1 MKMRDLRETAVADRP
16 VDVNGTLRRLAGYL
30 APYHLLI
37 LLSIVASIGLS
48 LLTLLPAM
56 LTRTI
61 IDTVIPSNSA
71 AQALEVGLLLALV
84 YAVRAVMIVV
94 NQYII
99 TWVGQQL
106 VYNLSKELFGHVQ
119 RLPMRFHESMETGQ
133 IMSRVTN
140 DVGSL
145 QQALLGGAVNAAV
158 SVLNL
163 VVYLVV
169 LLLLDWQMTLLIL
182 TTVPATVATS
192 IMVSGAL
199 RPLYR
204 DVQAKIGAVTASL
217 QENVA
222 GIRVS
227 KAFAREQ
234 RSITQFAERI
244 QDNYDASTRTARIQA
259 GYGPTTQLIGGFG
272 TCLILWYGGSQIM
285 GQNLSLGE
293 LVAFMSYVTLFY
305 QPINSLTSVNNTL
318 QQALASADRVF
329 QFLDETPEDLD
340 PPDAFVLEHVTG
352 RVDFRHV
359 WFGYDVGQPVLK
371 DIDLHVRPGEI
382 IALVGTTGAGKTSLV
397 NLIPRFYLV
406 TDGSVEIDGHDIRN
420 VRLDSLRSQI
430 AVVLQETYLFA
441 SSVRQNIAFSRPE
454 ASDDEVIAAARAANA
469 HEFIMAM
476 PDGYE
481 SDIGQGGSKLS
492 RGERQRLAIARAI
505 LADRPILILD
515 EATSDVDRETEAL
528 IQHALERVMRGRTT
542 FVIAHRLATIRK
554 ADRVL
559 VMEHGR
565 IIEQGSHEELLRL
578 GGAYA
583 RLHQMQFADG
593 AVKANDG

>member
-1 MKMRDLRETAVADRP
+1 
-16 VDVNGTLRRLAGYL
+16 
-30 APYHLLI
+30 
-37 LLSIVASIGLS
+37 
-48 LLTLLPAM
+48 
-56 LTRTI
+56 
-61 IDTVIPSNSA
+61 
-71 AQALEVGLLLALV
+71 
-84 YAVRAVMIVV
+84 
-94 NQYII
+94 
-99 TWVGQQL
+99 
-106 VYNLSKELFGHVQ
+106 
-119 RLPMRFHESMETGQ
+119 
-133 IMSRVTN
+133 
-140 DVGSL
+140 
-145 QQALLGGAVNAAV
+145 
-158 SVLNL
+158 
-163 VVYLVV
+163 
-169 LLLLDWQMTLLIL
+169 
-182 TTVPATVATS
+182 
-192 IMVSGAL
+192 
-199 RPLYR
+199 
-204 DVQAKIGAVTASL
+204 
-217 QENVA
+217 
-222 GIRVS
+222 
-227 KAFAREQ
+227 
-234 RSITQFAERI
+234 
-244 QDNYDASTRTARIQA
+244 
-259 GYGPTTQLIGGFG
+259 
-272 TCLILWYGGSQIM
+272 
-285 GQNLSLGE
+285 
-293 LVAFMSYVTLFY
+293 
-305 QPINSLTSVNNTL
+305 
-318 QQALASADRVF
+318 
-329 QFLDETPEDLD
+329 
-340 PPDAFVLEHVTG
+340 
-352 RVDFRHV
+352 
-359 WFGYDVGQPVLK
+359 VGQPVLK

>member
-1 MKMRDLRETAVADRP
+1 MRMRDLRETAVLDRS

-30 APYHLLI
+30 APHRLLI
-37 LLSIVASIGLS
+37 VLSIIASIGLS

-119 RLPMRFHESMETGQ
+119 RLPMRFHEQMETGQ

-192 IMVSGAL
+192 IMVSSAL
-199 RPLYR
+199 RPRYR

-234 RSITQFAERI
+234 RSIAQFAEAI
-244 QDNYDASTRTARIQA
+244 QDNYDASTRTARIQS

-305 QPINSLTSVNNTL
+305 SPINALTSVNNTL
-318 QQALASADRVF
+318 QQALA
-329 QFLDETPEDLD
+329 
-340 PPDAFVLEHVTG
+340 
-352 RVDFRHV
+352 
-359 WFGYDVGQPVLK
+359 
-371 DIDLHVRPGEI
+371 
-382 IALVGTTGAGKTSLV
+382 
-397 NLIPRFYLV
+397 
-406 TDGSVEIDGHDIRN
+406 
-420 VRLDSLRSQI
+420 
-430 AVVLQETYLFA
+430 
-441 SSVRQNIAFSRPE
+441 
-454 ASDDEVIAAARAANA
+454 
-469 HEFIMAM
+469 
-476 PDGYE
+476 
-481 SDIGQGGSKLS
+481 
-492 RGERQRLAIARAI
+492 
-505 LADRPILILD
+505 
-515 EATSDVDRETEAL
+515 
-528 IQHALERVMRGRTT
+528 
-542 FVIAHRLATIRK
+542 
-554 ADRVL
+554 
-559 VMEHGR
+559 
-565 IIEQGSHEELLRL
+565 
-578 GGAYA
+578 
-583 RLHQMQFADG
+583 
-593 AVKANDG
+593 

>member
-1 MKMRDLRETAVADRP
+1 MRMRNLREPLAADRP
-16 VDVNGTLRRLAGYL
+16 VDVRGTLRRLAGYL
-30 APYHLLI
+30 APYRLLI
-37 LLSIVASIGLS
+37 ALSIAASIGLS

-56 LTRTI
+56 LTREI

-71 AQALEVGLLLALV
+71 AQALSVGLLLALV
-84 YAVRAVMIVV
+84 YAVRAVTVVV
-94 NQYII
+94 NQYMI
-99 TWVGQQL
+99 TWIGQQL

-145 QQALLGGAVNAAV
+145 QQALLGGAVTAAV

-169 LLLLDWQMTLLIL
+169 LLFLNWQMTLLIL
-182 TTVPATVATS
+182 ATVPATVAS
-192 IMVSGAL
+192 SVIVSSLL
-199 RPLYR
+199 RPRYR

-227 KAFAREQ
+227 KAFAREE
-234 RSITQFAERI
+234 RSIAQFAERT

-259 GYGPTTQLIGGFG
+259 GYGPTTQLIGGLG

-285 GQNLSLGE
+285 GQNLSLGQ

-305 QPINSLTSVNNTL
+305 SPINSLTSVNNTL

-340 PPDAFVLEHVTG
+340 PPDAVVLERVAG
-352 RVDFRHV
+352 RVDFQHV
-359 WFGYDVGQPVLK
+359 RFGYAPGQPVLN
-371 DIDLHVRPGEI
+371 DIDLHVQPGEI

-406 TDGSVEIDGHDIRN
+406 TDGRVEIDGHDVRDL
-420 VRLDSLRSQI
+420 RLDSLRTQI

-454 ASDDEVIAAARAANA
+454 AALDEVVAAARAANA
-469 HEFIMAM
+469 HDFIMAM
-476 PDGYE
+476 PDGYD
-481 SDIGQGGSKLS
+481 SDVGQGGSKLS

-505 LADRPILILD
+505 LADRPLLILD

-528 IQHALERVMRGRTT
+528 IQHALERVMQGRTT

-578 GGAYA
+578 DGAYA
-583 RLHQMQFADG
+583 RLHRMQFADG
-593 AVKANDG
+593 SAMAQ

>member
-1 MKMRDLRETAVADRP
+1 MRNRELREVVAADRP
-16 VDVNGTLRRLAGYL
+16 VDVRGTLRRLAGYL
-30 APYHLLI
+30 APYRLLI
-37 LLSIVASIGLS
+37 IFSIAASIGLS

-56 LTRTI
+56 LTRQI

-71 AQALEVGLLLALV
+71 AQALSVGLLLALV
-84 YAVRAVMIVV
+84 YAVRAVLVVV

-106 VYNLSKELFGHVQ
+106 VYTLSKVLFSHVQ
-119 RLPMRFHESMETGQ
+119 RLPMRFHERMETGQ

-163 VVYLVV
+163 AVYLVV
-169 LLLLDWQMTLLIL
+169 LLLLSWQMTLLIL

-199 RPLYR
+199 RPHYR

-234 RSITQFAERI
+234 RSIAQFAERT

-259 GYGPTTQLIGGFG
+259 GYGPTAQLIGGVG

-305 QPINSLTSVNNTL
+305 SPINALTSVNNTL

-340 PPDAFVLEHVTG
+340 PPDAVVLDRIAG
-352 RVDFRHV
+352 RVDFQGV
-359 WFGYDVGQPVLK
+359 WFGYDAAQPVLK
-371 DIDLHVRPGEI
+371 DIEVHVSPGEI

-397 NLIPRFYLV
+397 NLIPRFYLA
-406 TDGSVEIDGHDIRN
+406 TAGSVQVDGHDVRD
-420 VRLDSLRSQI
+420 VRLDSLRTHI

-441 SSVRQNIAFSRPE
+441 SSVQQNIAFSRPE
-454 ASDDEVIAAARAANA
+454 ASLDEVIAAARAANA

-481 SDIGQGGSKLS
+481 SDVGQSGSKLS

-505 LADRPILILD
+505 LTDRPILILD

-565 IIEQGSHEELLRL
+565 IIEQGSHAELLRL
-578 GGAYA
+578 DGAYA
-583 RLHQMQFADG
+583 RLYQMQFADVAVAG
-593 AVKANDG
+593 A

>member
-1 MKMRDLRETAVADRP
+1 MRMRDLREPIAADRP
-16 VDVNGTLRRLAGYL
+16 VDVRGTVRRLAGYL
-30 APYHLLI
+30 APYRLLI
-37 LLSIVASIGLS
+37 ALSIAASIGLS

-56 LTRTI
+56 LTRQI
-61 IDTVIPSNSA
+61 IDTVIPSNDA
-71 AQALEVGLLLALV
+71 AQALAVGLLLALV

-163 VVYLVV
+163 AVYLVV
-169 LLLLDWQMTLLIL
+169 LMALNWQMTLLIL

-192 IMVSGAL
+192 ILVSGAL
-199 RPLYR
+199 RPRYR

-227 KAFAREQ
+227 KAFAREL
-234 RSITQFAERI
+234 RSIAQFAERT

-259 GYGPTTQLIGGFG
+259 GYGPTTQLIGGVG
-272 TCLILWYGGSQIM
+272 TCLILWYGGAQIM

-305 QPINSLTSVNNTL
+305 QPITQLTSVNNTL

-340 PPDAFVLEHVTG
+340 PSDAAVLKRATG
-352 RVDFRHV
+352 RVDFQHV
-359 WFGYDVGQPVLK
+359 WFGYDPAQPVLK

-406 TDGSVEIDGHDIRN
+406 TDGRVAIDGHDVRQ
-420 VRLDSLRSQI
+420 VRLDALRSQI

-441 SSVRQNIAFSRPE
+441 ASVRQNIAFSRPE
-454 ASDDEVIAAARAANA
+454 AGLDEVMAAARAANA
-469 HEFIMAM
+469 HDFIMAM

-481 SDIGQGGSKLS
+481 SDVGQGGAKLS

-565 IIEQGSHEELLRL
+565 IIEQGSHDELLRL

-583 RLHQMQFADG
+583 RLHHMQFAD
-593 AVKANDG
+593 AAS

>member
-1 MKMRDLRETAVADRP
+1 MRMRDLREPIAADRP
-16 VDVNGTLRRLAGYL
+16 VDVRGTVRRLAGYL
-30 APYHLLI
+30 APYRLLI
-37 LLSIVASIGLS
+37 ALSIAASIGLS

-56 LTRTI
+56 LTRQI
-61 IDTVIPSNSA
+61 IDTVIPSNDA
-71 AQALEVGLLLALV
+71 AQALAVGLLLALV

-163 VVYLVV
+163 AVYLVV
-169 LLLLDWQMTLLIL
+169 LMALNWQMTLLIL

-192 IMVSGAL
+192 ILVSGAL
-199 RPLYR
+199 RPRYR

-227 KAFAREQ
+227 KAFAREL
-234 RSITQFAERI
+234 RSIAQFAERT

-259 GYGPTTQLIGGFG
+259 GYGPTTQLIGGVS
-272 TCLILWYGGSQIM
+272 TCLILWYGGAQIM

-305 QPINSLTSVNNTL
+305 QPITQLTSVNNTL

-340 PPDAFVLEHVTG
+340 PSDAAVLKRATG
-352 RVDFRHV
+352 RVDFQHV
-359 WFGYDVGQPVLK
+359 WFGYDPAQPVLK

-406 TDGSVEIDGHDIRN
+406 TDGRVAIDGHDVRQ
-420 VRLDSLRSQI
+420 VRLDALRSQI

-441 SSVRQNIAFSRPE
+441 ASVRQNIAFSRPE
-454 ASDDEVIAAARAANA
+454 AGLDEVMAAARAANA
-469 HEFIMAM
+469 HDFIMAM

-481 SDIGQGGSKLS
+481 SDVGQGGAKLS

-565 IIEQGSHEELLRL
+565 IIEQGSHDELLRL

-583 RLHQMQFADG
+583 RLHQMQFAD
-593 AVKANDG
+593 AAS